1 MRRPRSAHG
10 GTKYVVCMLST
21 ANLSLFYR
29 SEVYSGVGAFFQKLS
44 AKIEDIAHNS
54 VMQDVVRDL
63 GEPVQRPVP
72 HLQNVLLYQH
82 DLVAPI
88 LAAGTDIAT
97 IAQKKALLAERLDE
111 ANRARL
117 LEGVCIVI

>member
-1 MRRPRSAHG
+1 MWE
-10 GTKYVVCMLST
+10 L
-21 ANLSLFYR
+21 
-29 SEVYSGVGAFFQKLS
+29 FFQKLS
-44 AKIEDIAHNS
+44 AMIEDNAHTS

-63 GEPVQRPVP
+63 GGPVQRPVP

-88 LAAGTDIAT
+88 LVAGTDIAT
-97 IAQKKALLAERLDE
+97 IAQRKALLAERLDE

-117 LEGVCIVI
+117 LEDVCIVIYYNSWMFDKIAI